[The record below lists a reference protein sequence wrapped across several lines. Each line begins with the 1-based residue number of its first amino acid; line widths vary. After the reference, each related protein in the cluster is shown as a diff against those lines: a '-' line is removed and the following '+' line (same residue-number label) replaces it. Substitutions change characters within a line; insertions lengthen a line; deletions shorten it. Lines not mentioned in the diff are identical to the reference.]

1 MESNVWPSESPLT
14 QAAMKEVGSD
24 SSSLADALVG
34 RLLAAVSLLTDLS
47 QTRHAEAILVAKN
60 KRLALKNDQ
69 YEMSLG
75 VGGSARH
82 NPKMFPPF
90 QAIATITDAIPS
102 Q

>member
-1 MESNVWPSESPLT
+1 
-14 QAAMKEVGSD
+14 MKEGASGSSPPED
-24 SSSLADALVG
+24 GLTG
-34 RLLAAVSLLTDLS
+34 RFLGTISLLTELS
-47 QTRHAEAILVAKN
+47 QTRHAEAMLVAKN

-75 VGGSARH
+75 VGGRARQ

-90 QAIATITDAIPS
+90 QVIAAIAEAIPS

>member
-1 MESNVWPSESPLT
+1 M
-14 QAAMKEVGSD
+14 
-24 SSSLADALVG
+24 
-34 RLLAAVSLLTDLS
+34 
-47 QTRHAEAILVAKN
+47 LVAKN

-75 VGGSARH
+75 VGGRARQ

-90 QAIATITDAIPS
+90 QVIAAIAEAIPS